1 MGGTVGGKAAESAFD
16 LGRAFGKAANPELPD
31 TQWVAAYRIDLQ
43 IRKDKMTRIGINGF
57 GRMGRLALR
66 AGWDYPDVSI
76 VHVNEIKGG
85 AATAAHLLEF
95 DSVHGR
101 WTRNTTVASDHFT
114 IDGRRV
120 AFTDAS
126 KPNEVPWDANAV
138 DIVLEC
144 SGKLITTD
152 ALEPYFERG
161 VRKVVVA
168 APVKTKGALN
178 IVMGV
183 NDNLYSPDEHH
194 IVTAASCT
202 TNCLAPVVKV
212 IHEGL
217 GIRHGVITTIH
228 DVTNTQVIVDLPHK
242 DLRRARSA
250 LMSLIPTTT
259 GSATAIGLIY
269 PELLGKLNGVAIRVP
284 LLNASLTDCVFEV
297 ARDTDVAEVNHLL
310 KAAAE
315 AELKGIL
322 GYEER
327 PLVSVDYLNDPRSA
341 IVDALST
348 MVIDGTQVKI
358 LAWYDNE
365 WGYANRLVELARKI
379 AASLPPRA

>member
-1 MGGTVGGKAAESAFD
+1 MLFRST
-16 LGRAFGKAANPELPD
+16 L
-31 TQWVAAYRIDLQ
+31 
-43 IRKDKMTRIGINGF
+43 
-57 GRMGRLALR
+57 
-66 AGWDYPDVSI
+66 
-76 VHVNEIKGG
+76 
-85 AATAAHLLEF
+85 
-95 DSVHGR
+95 
-101 WTRNTTVASDHFT
+101 
-114 IDGRRV
+114 DGRKV
-120 AFTDAS
+120 AFTDGS
-126 KPNEVPWDANAV
+126 KPNEVPWDGNAV

-144 SGKLITTD
+144 SGKFITTD
-152 ALEPYFERG
+152 VLEPYFERG

-183 NDNLYSPDEHH
+183 NDHLYSPGEHH

-297 ARDTDVAEVNHLL
+297 ERKTDIAEVNRLL
-310 KAAAE
+310 KTAAE
-315 AELKGIL
+315 GVLAGIL

-365 WGYANRLVELARKI
+365 WGYANRLVELARKV
-379 AASLPPRA
+379 AASLPPRD